1 MNIEAAKQLYPEA
14 RELAGLVSEE
24 WQESYNLE
32 KSRAE
37 VCLRDTV
44 TAEIYPIAQI
54 LPACSYDD
62 RRLIFRANIL
72 LISTV
77 TVCEAAFAKIRELER
92 QLGKQE
98 TKDYAAEVSIKCQKD
113 QAFRRYLMECHDLHD
128 AGDADR
134 IKTRVRS
141 ILAVSSMTELN
152 TDPDAGARWVSLRK
166 NFKSWLRDKR

>member
-1 MNIEAAKQLYPEA
+1 MNIDEAKRLYPEA

-44 TAEIYPIAQI
+44 TDEIYPIAQI

-77 TVCEAAFAKIRELER
+77 TMCETAFAKIRELER

-98 TKDYAAEVSIKCQKD
+98 PKDFAAEASIKCAND
-113 QAFRRYLMECHDLHD
+113 QAFRRYLMERHDLKD
-128 AGDADR
+128 AADADR
-134 IKTRVRS
+134 IRTRVRS
-141 ILAVSSMTELN
+141 ILAVSSMGELN
-152 TDPDAGARWVSLRK
+152 TDPDAAARWASLRTD
-166 NFKSWLRDKR
+166 FKSWLRDKR